1 MNTYSWRSTCMTV
14 TAGMDTAAQNSS
26 GLVMKLMPECE
37 LVLPNDVFQANGFTL
52 LAHMAEVIGNH
63 S

>member
-1 MNTYSWRSTCMTV
+1 MTV
-14 TAGMDTAAQNSS
+14 TAGLDTGAQNSL